1 MYLVNDSKSI
11 YVSLGNG
18 DVCLGLNMA
27 ITGKSL
33 STKGHTTVKPKKT
46 TVSLSLLLQIFLQTF
61 GRNWVLELSLVFSR
75 AIQI

>member
-33 STKGHTTVKPKKT
+33 STKGHTTVKPKKP
-46 TVSLSLLLQIFLQTF
+46 QFLCHYCY
-61 GRNWVLELSLVFSR
+61 RYSYRPLEETGS
-75 AIQI
+75 